1 MILRISIGVPEN
13 VFEAILGIMDQLTFL
28 FPITRYTYS
37 ILVQL
42 RNELTIFLI
51 ILNRTLYKIS
61 KTLIFF
67 PKEKMT
73 LNLSNQPK
81 SILAVIKFISESKL
95 KSKLTVYL
103 NLYLIKAAS
112 QTLAQFYIQQELV

>member
-13 VFEAILGIMDQLTFL
+13 IFEAILGIMDQLTFL

>member
-95 KSKLTVYL
+95 TSKLTMYL

-112 QTLAQFYIQQELV
+112 QTLAQFYI